1 MLLDH
6 DCVDRLGVP
15 ESQETKATR
24 ATSGTVTHHRTF
36 LDFTELR
43 EVVTKRFC
51 IRMPVRLELAVT
63 DDKYD
68 GVSSSLNQV
77 CPVYEYV
84 RSVVSQ
90 FNPPMNIFLTKPIL
104 AFLPEAHKVSNNK
117 QSRRARAQAHERERR
132 GRCVCQRHG
141 QCGCVWVLWLRSWV
155 ALSCYSQVQLVLNCL
170 KMCSGNLKK
179 RGSRSLGLELAALTS
194 LSCPQRSHRKN
205 AAIGKAHEASC
216 GASQPDDRFAH
227 LVYMSSGSVAI
238 VRSIS

>member
-6 DCVDRLGVP
+6 DRVDRLGVP

-24 ATSGTVTHHRTF
+24 ATSGTVMHHRTF

-104 AFLPEAHKVSNNK
+104 AFLPEAHKVSNNN
-117 QSRRARAQAHERERR
+117 QSRRSRAQVHEREPQ
-132 GRCVCQRHG
+132 G
-141 QCGCVWVLWLRSWV
+141 
-155 ALSCYSQVQLVLNCL
+155 
-170 KMCSGNLKK
+170 KMCVLTAWSMWMRLSALAKELGGAKLLFTSTASAELSEDVLRELEEAWKPK
-179 RGSRSLGLELAALTS
+179 SRSRAGS
-194 LSCPQRSHRKN
+194 L
-205 AAIGKAHEASC
+205 
-216 GASQPDDRFAH
+216 D
-227 LVYMSSGSVAI
+227 AI
-238 VRSIS
+238 VLPTALPSQECGNWESS